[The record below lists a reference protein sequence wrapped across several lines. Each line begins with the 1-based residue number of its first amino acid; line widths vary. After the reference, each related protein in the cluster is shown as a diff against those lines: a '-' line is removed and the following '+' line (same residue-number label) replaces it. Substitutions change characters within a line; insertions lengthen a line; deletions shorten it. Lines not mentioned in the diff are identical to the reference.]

1 MLKSLYVRDF
11 ALIDE
16 LSVSFASGLTIITG
30 ETGAGKSILMGALN
44 MVLGERA
51 SAELVR
57 AGARKAVIEAVFGGE
72 HYEMIG
78 EMIDEE
84 EIERTPE
91 LILRR
96 DISATGQSRC
106 FINDTP
112 CTVSL
117 LKRASQ
123 QLVDL
128 HGQHDHQLLLH
139 AETHAGM
146 LDGFG
151 LLHTETAQY
160 RTTLDEYR
168 SLRRELQTLNERAD
182 ALREKRDFID
192 YQFKE
197 LDAAALVEGEMA
209 SIDEEIN
216 LLENAETLFS
226 LGTELGQNLYESDS
240 SAYTALSS
248 AVHLLEKLA
257 GIDKSFEPWLDELRG
272 ATATVEELNRFA
284 GSYAGGIDF
293 NPDRLEELR
302 ERQMLLQRLA
312 KKHGKS
318 IDELINLRDSLA
330 EELSL
335 EENLAG
341 ELAAIEAEIGKART
355 ALSASASTLSEHR
368 REAAGRLEEEIMQ
381 GLSTLGIPHSTFEV
395 RFTREAAP
403 DGDIEIDGTRY
414 RAFDN
419 GCDHIE
425 FMISTNLGE
434 SPKPLAKVASG
445 GEISRVMLAMKS
457 ALARSAELPIL
468 VFDEIDTGI
477 SGKVAQSVGF
487 SLKRLSRMH
496 QIMAITHLP
505 QIAAMGDLHLAVQKR
520 IEADRTLTGVAPL
533 TEDEHVREVARLFS
547 GADITETSLQLAE
560 ELIETGKTA

>member
-16 LSVSFASGLTIITG
+16 LSVSFSPGLTIITG

-72 HYEMIG
+72 HYESIG
-78 EMIDEE
+78 EMLDEK

-117 LKRASQ
+117 LKRAGQ

-139 AETHAGM
+139 TETHAGM

-151 LLHTETAQY
+151 LLHAETAQY
-160 RTTLDEYR
+160 RATLDEYR
-168 SLRRELQTLNERAD
+168 TLRRELQSLNERAN

-197 LDAAALVEGEMA
+197 LDAAVLVEGEMA

-216 LLENAETLFS
+216 LIENAETLFS

-257 GIDKSFEPWLDELRG
+257 GIDKSFEPWLEELRG
-272 ATATVEELNRFA
+272 ATATVEELNRFV
-284 GSYAGGIDF
+284 GSYTGSIDF
-293 NPDRLEELR
+293 NSDRLEELR
-302 ERQMLLQRLA
+302 QRQMLLQRLA

-318 IDELINLRDSLA
+318 IDELIALRDRFA

-355 ALSASASTLSEHR
+355 ALSASAETLSEHR
-368 REAAGRLEEEIMQ
+368 REAAGRLEEEIMA

-395 RFTREAAP
+395 RFAREAAP
-403 DGDIEIDGTRY
+403 DGDIEINGTRY

-419 GCDHIE
+419 GCDRIE

-520 IEADRTLTGVAPL
+520 IEADRTLTGVALL
-533 TEDEHVREVARLFS
+533 TDDEHVREVARLFS
-547 GADITETSLQLAE
+547 GADITETSIQLAE
-560 ELIETGKTA
+560 ELIEAGRSA

>member
-16 LSVSFASGLTIITG
+16 LSVSFAPGLTIITG

-51 SAELVR
+51 SAEVVR
-57 AGARKAVIEAVFGGE
+57 GGASKAVIEAVFGGE
-72 HYEMIG
+72 HYDSIG
-78 EMIDEE
+78 EMLDEE
-84 EIERTPE
+84 QIERTPE

-117 LKRASQ
+117 LKRAGQ

-139 AETHAGM
+139 AETHSGM

-151 LLHTETAQY
+151 LLHAETAQY
-160 RTTLDEYR
+160 RATLDEYR
-168 SLRRELQTLNERAD
+168 TLRRELQSLNERAN

-192 YQFKE
+192 YQHRE
-197 LDAAALVEGEMA
+197 LDAAALVEGEEQ

-226 LGTELGQNLYESDS
+226 LGTELGENLYESES
-240 SAYTALSS
+240 SAYTALAS
-248 AVHLLEKLA
+248 AVHLLEKLSA
-257 GIDKSFEPWLDELRG
+257 IDKSFTSWLEELRG

-284 GSYAGGIDF
+284 GSYAGGIEF
-293 NPDRLEELR
+293 NSDQLEALR

-318 IDELINLRDSLA
+318 IDELIALRDRFA

-335 EENLAG
+335 EENLAS
-341 ELAAIEAEIGKART
+341 ELMAIEADIRNART
-355 ALSASASTLSEHR
+355 ALSASANSLSEHR
-368 REAAGRLEEEIMQ
+368 REAAGRLEQEIIA
-381 GLSTLGIPHSTFEV
+381 GLSTLGIPRSAFEV

-403 DGDIEIDGTRY
+403 DGDIEIDGVRY
-414 RAFDN
+414 KALDN
-419 GCDHIE
+419 GCDRIE

-505 QIAAMGDLHLAVQKR
+505 QIAAMGDLHLAVVKR
-520 IEADRTLTGVAPL
+520 IEADRTLTGVTPL
-533 TEDEHVREVARLFS
+533 DDARRVEEVARLFS
-547 GADITETSLQLAE
+547 GETISESSRKLAE
-560 ELIETGKTA
+560 ELIEAGRSA

>member
-16 LSVSFASGLTIITG
+16 LSVSFAPGLTIITG

-51 SAELVR
+51 SAEVVR
-57 AGARKAVIEAVFGGE
+57 GGASKAVIEAVFGGE
-72 HYEMIG
+72 HYESIG
-78 EMIDEE
+78 AMLDEE
-84 EIERTPE
+84 EIERTE
-91 LILRR
+91 EIILRR
-96 DISATGQSRC
+96 DISASGQSRC

-112 CTVSL
+112 CTVAL
-117 LKRASQ
+117 LKRVGQ

-151 LLHTETAQY
+151 LLHAETAQY
-160 RTTLDEYR
+160 RNTLEEYR
-168 SLRRELQTLNERAD
+168 KLRRELHSLTERAD
-182 ALREKRDFID
+182 DLREKRDFID
-192 YQFKE
+192 YQYRE
-197 LDAAALVEGEMA
+197 LDAAALVAGEERA
-209 SIDEEIN
+209 IDEEIN
-216 LLENAETLFS
+216 LLENAETLYS
-226 LGTELGQNLYESDS
+226 LGTELGENLYESES
-240 SAYTALSS
+240 SAYSTLASS
-248 AVHLLEKLA
+248 VHLLEKLA
-257 GIDKSFEPWLDELRG
+257 AIDPRFEPYLEELRG
-272 ATATVEELNRFA
+272 ATSTVEELNRFV
-284 GSYAGGIDF
+284 GRYTGGIEF
-293 NPDRLEELR
+293 NRDRLEELR
-302 ERQMLLQRLA
+302 ERQLLLQRLG

-318 IDELINLRDSLA
+318 IDELIALRDQLS

-335 EENLAG
+335 EENVAG
-341 ELAAIEAEIGKART
+341 ELAAIEADIQKART
-355 ALSASASTLSEHR
+355 ALSASAGTLSEHR
-368 REAAGRLEEEIMQ
+368 REAAKRLEQEIMA
-381 GLSTLGIPHSTFEV
+381 GLATLGIPRSAFEV

-414 RAFDN
+414 KAFDN
-419 GCDHIE
+419 GCDRVE

-505 QIAAMGDLHLAVQKR
+505 QIAAMGDLHLAVMKR
-520 IEADRTLTGVAPL
+520 IEGERTFTGVTPL
-533 TEDEHVREVARLFS
+533 DDARRVEEVARLFS
-547 GADITETSLQLAE
+547 GETISESSRKLAE
-560 ELIETGKTA
+560 ELIEAGRSA

>member
-16 LSVSFASGLTIITG
+16 LSVSFAPGLTIITG

-51 SAELVR
+51 SAEVVR

-72 HYEMIG
+72 HYENIG
-78 EMIDEE
+78 EMLDEE
-84 EIERTPE
+84 QIERTPE

-117 LKRASQ
+117 LKRAGK

-139 AETHAGM
+139 TETHAGM

-151 LLHTETAQY
+151 LLHAETAQY
-160 RTTLDEYR
+160 RNTLEEYR
-168 SLRRELQTLNERAD
+168 KLRHELQSLNERAD
-182 ALREKRDFID
+182 MLRKKRDFID
-192 YQFKE
+192 YQYRE
-197 LDAAALVEGEMA
+197 LDAAALVEGEER

-216 LLENAETLFS
+216 LLENAETLFN
-226 LGTELGQNLYESDS
+226 LGTALGEHLYASES
-240 SAYTALSS
+240 SAYTTLSS
-248 AVHLLEKLA
+248 AVHLLEKLSA
-257 GIDKSFEPWLDELRG
+257 IDKSFEPWLEELRG
-272 ATATVEELNRFA
+272 ATATVEELNRFV
-284 GSYAGGIDF
+284 GSYIDGIDF
-293 NPDRLEELR
+293 NGDRLEALR
-302 ERQMLLQRLA
+302 ERQILLQRLA

-318 IDELINLRDSLA
+318 IDELIALRDRLA

-341 ELAAIEAEIGKART
+341 ELTTIEAEIQKARK
-355 ALSASASTLSEHR
+355 ALSASAETLSAHR
-368 REAAGRLEEEIMQ
+368 REAAERLEQEIMT
-381 GLSTLGIPHSTFEV
+381 GLATLGIPHSTFEV
-395 RFTREAAP
+395 RFTREALP

-419 GCDHIE
+419 GCDRIE

-496 QIMAITHLP
+496 QIIAITHLP
-505 QIAAMGDLHLAVQKR
+505 QIAAMSDLHLAVVKR
-520 IEADRTLTGVAPL
+520 IQADRTLTGVTPL
-533 TEDEHVREVARLFS
+533 DKDEHVREVARLFS
-547 GADITETSLQLAE
+547 GTEITETSLQLAE
-560 ELIETGKTA
+560 ELIEAGRSA

>member
-16 LSVSFASGLTIITG
+16 LSVSFAPGLTIITG

-51 SAELVR
+51 SAEMVR
-57 AGARKAVIEAVFGGE
+57 GGASKAVIEAVFGGE
-72 HYEMIG
+72 HYESIG
-78 EMIDEE
+78 EMLDEE
-84 EIERTPE
+84 QIERTPE

-117 LKRASQ
+117 LKRVGQ

-160 RTTLDEYR
+160 RATLDEYR
-168 SLRRELQTLNERAD
+168 TLRRELQNLNERAA

-192 YQFKE
+192 YQHRE
-197 LDAAALVEGEMA
+197 LDAAALVEGEEQ

-226 LGTELGQNLYESDS
+226 LGTELGENLYESES
-240 SAYTALSS
+240 SAYTALAS
-248 AVHLLEKLA
+248 AVHLLEKLSA
-257 GIDKSFEPWLDELRG
+257 IDKSFTSWLEELRG
-272 ATATVEELNRFA
+272 ATATVEELNRHV
-284 GSYAGGIDF
+284 GRYTGGIEF
-293 NPDRLEELR
+293 NRDRLEELR
-302 ERQMLLQRLA
+302 ERQLLLQRLA

-318 IDELINLRDSLA
+318 IDELIALRDRLA

-335 EENLAG
+335 EENVAG
-341 ELAAIEAEIGKART
+341 ELAAIEADIRKART
-355 ALSASASTLSEHR
+355 ALSASANSLSEHR
-368 REAAGRLEEEIMQ
+368 REAAGRLEREIMA
-381 GLSTLGIPHSTFEV
+381 GLSTLGIPHSAFEV

-414 RAFDN
+414 KAFDN
-419 GCDHIE
+419 GCDRVE

-496 QIMAITHLP
+496 QIIAITHLP

-520 IEADRTLTGVAPL
+520 IEADRTLTGVTPL
-533 TEDEHVREVARLFS
+533 DETRRTEEVARLFS
-547 GADITETSLQLAE
+547 GADITAASRQLAK
-560 ELIETGKTA
+560 ELIEAGRSA

>member
-16 LSVSFASGLTIITG
+16 LTVSFAQGLTIITG

-51 SAELVR
+51 SSELVR
-57 AGARKAVIEAVFGGE
+57 SGSSKAVIEATFSNE
-72 HYEMIG
+72 HYGSIG
-78 EMIDEE
+78 GMLEE
-84 EIERTPE
+84 EGVERTPE
-91 LILRR
+91 IILRR
-96 DISATGQSRC
+96 DISASGQSRC

-112 CTVSL
+112 CTVAL
-117 LKRASQ
+117 LKKVGQ

-151 LLHTETAQY
+151 LLHDETAQY
-160 RTTLDEYR
+160 RNTLEEYR
-168 SLRRELQTLNERAD
+168 KLRRELQTLTERANL
-182 ALREKRDFID
+182 LREKRDFVD
-192 YQFKE
+192 YQYKE
-197 LDAAALVEGEMA
+197 LDAAALVEGEEI
-209 SIDEEIN
+209 SIDKEIN
-216 LLENAETLFS
+216 LLENAETLYS
-226 LGTELGQNLYESDS
+226 LGTELGQNLYESES
-240 SAYTALSS
+240 SAYSTLASS
-248 AVHLLEKLA
+248 AHLLEKLA
-257 GIDKSFEPWLDELRG
+257 SIDQRFEPYLEELRG
-272 ATATVEELNRFA
+272 ATATVEELNRFV
-284 GSYAGGIDF
+284 GRYTGGIEF
-293 NPDRLEELR
+293 NRDRLEELR
-302 ERQMLLQRLA
+302 ERQLLLQRLA

-318 IDELINLRDSLA
+318 IEELITLRDQLS

-335 EENLAG
+335 EENLGA
-341 ELAAIEAEIGKART
+341 ELATIEAEIQKART

-368 REAAGRLEEEIMQ
+368 REAAGRLEQEIMQ
-381 GLSTLGIPHSTFEV
+381 GLSTLGIPHSRFEV
-395 RFTREAAP
+395 RFTREASP
-403 DGDIEIDGTRY
+403 DGDIEIDGVRCK
-414 RAFDN
+414 AFDN
-419 GCDHIE
+419 GCDRIE

-520 IEADRTLTGVAPL
+520 IEADRTLTGVTPL
-533 TEDEHVREVARLFS
+533 NEEDHTREVARLFS
-547 GADITETSLQLAE
+547 GADITAASLQLAT
-560 ELIETGKTA
+560 ELIETGRSA

>member
-16 LSVSFASGLTIITG
+16 LSVNFAPGLTIITG

-51 SAELVR
+51 SAEVVR
-57 AGARKAVIEAVFGGE
+57 GGASKAVIEASFGGE
-72 HYEMIG
+72 HYESIG
-78 EMIDEE
+78 EMLDEE
-84 EIERTPE
+84 QIERTPE

-117 LKRASQ
+117 LKRAGQ

-151 LLHTETAQY
+151 LLHAETAQY
-160 RTTLDEYR
+160 RNTLDEYR
-168 SLRRELQTLNERAD
+168 KLRRELQSLTERAA

-192 YQFKE
+192 YQHRE

-226 LGTELGQNLYESDS
+226 LGTELGQNLYESES
-240 SAYTALSS
+240 SAYTALSA
-248 AVHLLEKLA
+248 AVHLLEKLSA
-257 GIDKSFEPWLDELRG
+257 IDKSFEPWLEELRG

-284 GSYAGGIDF
+284 GSYADGIDF
-293 NPDRLEELR
+293 NPDRLEALR

-318 IDELINLRDSLA
+318 IDELIALRDRLA

-335 EENLAG
+335 EENVAG
-341 ELAAIEAEIGKART
+341 ELAAIEADIRNARA
-355 ALSASASTLSEHR
+355 ALSASASSLSEHR
-368 REAAGRLEEEIMQ
+368 REASGRLEEEIMQ
-381 GLSTLGIPHSTFEV
+381 GLSTLGIPHSRFEV

-419 GCDHIE
+419 GCDRVE

-505 QIAAMGDLHLAVQKR
+505 QIAAMGDLHLAVKKR
-520 IEADRTLTGVAPL
+520 IEADRTLTGVTPL
-533 TEDEHVREVARLFS
+533 TENDRTREVARLFS
-547 GADITETSLQLAE
+547 GADITETSIQLAE
-560 ELIETGKTA
+560 ELIEAGRSA

>member
-16 LSVSFASGLTIITG
+16 LSVSFAPGLTIITG

-51 SAELVR
+51 SAEMVR
-57 AGARKAVIEAVFGGE
+57 GGASKAVIEAVFGGE
-72 HYEMIG
+72 HYESIG
-78 EMIDEE
+78 EMLDEE
-84 EIERTPE
+84 QIERTPE

-117 LKRASQ
+117 LKRVGQ

-160 RTTLDEYR
+160 RATLDEYR
-168 SLRRELQTLNERAD
+168 TLRRELQNLNERAA

-192 YQFKE
+192 YQHRE
-197 LDAAALVEGEMA
+197 LDAAALVEGEEQ

-226 LGTELGQNLYESDS
+226 LGTELGENLYESES
-240 SAYTALSS
+240 SAYTALAS
-248 AVHLLEKLA
+248 AVHLLEKLSA
-257 GIDKSFEPWLDELRG
+257 IDKSFTSWLEELRG
-272 ATATVEELNRFA
+272 ATATVEELNRHV
-284 GSYAGGIDF
+284 GRYTGGIEF
-293 NPDRLEELR
+293 NRDRLEELR
-302 ERQMLLQRLA
+302 ERQLLLQRLA

-318 IDELINLRDSLA
+318 IDELIALRDRLA

-335 EENLAG
+335 EENVAG
-341 ELAAIEAEIGKART
+341 ELAAIEADIRKAQT
-355 ALSASASTLSEHR
+355 ALSASASSLSEHR
-368 REAAGRLEEEIMQ
+368 REAARRLEEEIMQ
-381 GLSTLGIPHSTFEV
+381 GLSTLGIPHSRFEV
-395 RFTREAAP
+395 RFSREAAP
-403 DGDIEIDGTRY
+403 EGDIEIDGVRY
-414 RAFDN
+414 KAFDN
-419 GCDHIE
+419 GCDRIE

-505 QIAAMGDLHLAVQKR
+505 QIAAMGDLHLAVVKR
-520 IEADRTLTGVAPL
+520 IEADRTLTGVTPL
-533 TEDEHVREVARLFS
+533 DETRRIEEVARLFS
-547 GADITETSLQLAE
+547 GADITAASLQLAT
-560 ELIETGKTA
+560 ELIEAGKTA

>member
-1 MLKSLYVRDF
+1 MLRSLYVRDF

-16 LSVSFASGLTIITG
+16 LSVNFEPGLTIITG

-51 SAELVR
+51 SSEMVR
-57 AGARKAVIEAVFGGE
+57 GGATKAIIEAVFSEE
-72 HYEMIG
+72 HYESIG
-78 EMIDEE
+78 AMLDEE
-84 EIERTPE
+84 SIERTPE
-91 LILRR
+91 IILRR

-112 CTVSL
+112 CTVAL
-117 LKRASQ
+117 LKRAGQ

-139 AETHAGM
+139 AETHAGL

-151 LLHTETAQY
+151 LLHAETAQY
-160 RTTLDEYR
+160 RNTLEEYR
-168 SLRRELQTLNERAD
+168 KLRRELLSLTERAES
-182 ALREKRDFID
+182 LREKRDFID
-192 YQFKE
+192 YQYQE
-197 LDAAALVEGEMA
+197 LEAAALLEGEED
-209 SIDEEIN
+209 SIDAEIN
-216 LLENAETLFS
+216 LLENAETLYS
-226 LGTELGQNLYESDS
+226 LGTELGQNLYESES

-248 AVHLLEKLA
+248 AVHLLEKLTA
-257 GIDKSFEPWLDELRG
+257 IDQRFAPYLEELRG
-272 ATATVEELNRFA
+272 ATATVDELNRFV
-284 GSYAGGIDF
+284 GRYTDGIDF
-293 NPDRLEELR
+293 NRDRLEELR
-302 ERQMLLQRLA
+302 ERQLLLQRLA

-318 IDELINLRDSLA
+318 INELISLRDRLS

-335 EENLAG
+335 EENLTG
-341 ELAAIEAEIGKART
+341 ELAAIENEIRKART
-355 ALSASASTLSEHR
+355 ALSASAGTLSEHR
-368 REAAGRLEEEIMQ
+368 REAAARLEKEIIA
-381 GLSTLGIPHSTFEV
+381 GLSTLGIPHSTFVV
-395 RFTREAAP
+395 RFTRETSP
-403 DGDIEIDGTRY
+403 DGDIEIDGTRFK
-414 RAFDN
+414 AFDN
-419 GCDHIE
+419 GCDRIE

-505 QIAAMGDLHLAVQKR
+505 QIAAMGDLHLAVMKR
-520 IEADRTLTGVAPL
+520 IEGERTLTGVTRL
-533 TEDEHVREVARLFS
+533 NEEEHIREVARLFS
-547 GADITETSLQLAE
+547 GTTISDTSLQLAQ
-560 ELIETGKTA
+560 ELIETGKSA

>member
-16 LSVSFASGLTIITG
+16 LSVSFAPGLTIITG

-51 SAELVR
+51 SAEVVR
-57 AGARKAVIEAVFGGE
+57 AGARKAVIEAIFSGE
-72 HYEMIG
+72 HYENIG
-78 EMIDEE
+78 EMLDEE
-84 EIERTPE
+84 QIERTPE

-117 LKRASQ
+117 LKRAGQ

-151 LLHTETAQY
+151 LLHAETAQY
-160 RTTLDEYR
+160 RNTLEEYR
-168 SLRRELQTLNERAD
+168 KLRRELQSLTERAV

-192 YQFKE
+192 YQYRE
-197 LDAAALVEGEMA
+197 LDAAALVAGEER

-216 LLENAETLFS
+216 LLENAETLYS
-226 LGTELGQNLYESDS
+226 LGTELGEHLYESES

-248 AVHLLEKLA
+248 AVHLLEKLSA
-257 GIDKSFEPWLDELRG
+257 IDKSFEPWLEELRG

-284 GSYAGGIDF
+284 GSYTGGIEF
-293 NPDRLEELR
+293 NSDRLEELR

-318 IDELINLRDSLA
+318 IDELIALHDQLA

-341 ELAAIEAEIGKART
+341 ELAAIEADIRSART
-355 ALSASASTLSEHR
+355 ALSASASSLSEHR
-368 REAAGRLEEEIMQ
+368 REAAGRLEEEIIA
-381 GLSTLGIPHSTFEV
+381 GLSTLGIPHSAFEV

-414 RAFDN
+414 KAFDN
-419 GCDHIE
+419 GCDRVE

-505 QIAAMGDLHLAVQKR
+505 QIAAMGDLHLAVVKR
-520 IEADRTLTGVAPL
+520 IEADRTLTGVTPL
-533 TEDEHVREVARLFS
+533 NEDEHVREVARLFS
-547 GADITETSLQLAE
+547 GADITDTSIQLAE
-560 ELIETGKTA
+560 ELIEAGRSA

>member
-16 LSVSFASGLTIITG
+16 LSVSFAPGLTIITG

-51 SAELVR
+51 SAEMVR
-57 AGARKAVIEAVFGGE
+57 AGARKAVIEAVFGSE
-72 HYEMIG
+72 HYEGIG
-78 EMIDEE
+78 EMLDEE
-84 EIERTPE
+84 QIERTPE

-117 LKRASQ
+117 LKRAGQ

-151 LLHTETAQY
+151 LLHAETAQY
-160 RTTLDEYR
+160 RATLDEYR
-168 SLRRELQTLNERAD
+168 TLRRELQSLNERAN

-192 YQFKE
+192 YQHRE
-197 LDAAALVEGEMA
+197 LDAAALVEGEEQ

-226 LGTELGQNLYESDS
+226 LGTELGENLYESES
-240 SAYTALSS
+240 SAYTALAS
-248 AVHLLEKLA
+248 AVHLLEKLNA
-257 GIDKSFEPWLDELRG
+257 IDKSFTSWLEELRG
-272 ATATVEELNRFA
+272 ATATVEELNRHV
-284 GSYAGGIDF
+284 GRYTGGIEF
-293 NPDRLEELR
+293 NSDRLEELR
-302 ERQMLLQRLA
+302 QRQMLLQRLA

-318 IDELINLRDSLA
+318 IEELIALRDRLA

-341 ELAAIEAEIGKART
+341 ELAAIEAEIQKARA
-355 ALSASASTLSEHR
+355 ALSASANSLSEHR
-368 REAAGRLEEEIMQ
+368 REAAGRLEQEIIA
-381 GLSTLGIPHSTFEV
+381 GLSTLGIPHSAFEV
-395 RFTREAAP
+395 HFTREAAP

-414 RAFDN
+414 KAFDN
-419 GCDHIE
+419 GCDRVE

-505 QIAAMGDLHLAVQKR
+505 QIAAMGDLHLAVVKR

-533 TEDEHVREVARLFS
+533 SEDARTREVARLFS
-547 GADITETSLQLAE
+547 GADITETSIQLAE
-560 ELIETGKTA
+560 ELIEAGRSA

>member
-1 MLKSLYVRDF
+1 MLKSLYVRNF

-16 LSVSFASGLTIITG
+16 LSVSFAPGLTIITG

-51 SAELVR
+51 STELVR
-57 AGARKAVIEAVFGGE
+57 AGARKAVIEATFGSE
-72 HYEMIG
+72 HYESIG
-78 EMIDEE
+78 GMLDEGQ
-84 EIERTPE
+84 IERTPE

-96 DISATGQSRC
+96 DISVTGQSRC

-117 LKRASQ
+117 LKRAGQ

-151 LLHTETAQY
+151 LLHAETAQY
-160 RTTLDEYR
+160 RATLDEYR
-168 SLRRELQTLNERAD
+168 TLRYELQRLNKRAA

-192 YQFKE
+192 YQYKE
-197 LDAAALVEGEMA
+197 LDAAALVEGEEPL
-209 SIDEEIN
+209 IEEEIN

-226 LGTELGQNLYESDS
+226 LGAELGQNLYESER

-248 AVHLLEKLA
+248 TVHLLEKLSE
-257 GIDKSFEPWLDELRG
+257 IDKSFASWLEELRS
-272 ATATVEELNRFA
+272 ATATVEELNRFV
-284 GSYAGGIDF
+284 GSYTGSIDF
-293 NPDRLEELR
+293 NSDRLEELR

-318 IDELINLRDSLA
+318 INELIALRNRFA

-335 EENLAG
+335 EDNLTS
-341 ELAAIEAEIGKART
+341 ELAAIEAEIRTART
-355 ALSASASTLSEHR
+355 ALSASASLLSEHR
-368 REAAGRLEEEIMQ
+368 REAAGRLEEEIMA

-403 DGDIEIDGTRY
+403 DGDIEIDGVRY

-419 GCDHIE
+419 GCDRVE

-496 QIMAITHLP
+496 QIVAITHLP
-505 QIAAMGDLHLAVQKR
+505 QIAAMGDLHLAVVKR
-520 IEADRTLTGVAPL
+520 IEGKRTLTGVAPL
-533 TEDEHVREVARLFS
+533 AQDEHVREVARLFS
-547 GADITETSLQLAE
+547 GADITATSLQLAE
-560 ELIETGKTA
+560 ELIEAGRSA

>member
-16 LSVSFASGLTIITG
+16 LSVSFAPGLTIITG

-51 SAELVR
+51 SAEVVR

-72 HYEMIG
+72 HYESIG
-78 EMIDEE
+78 KMLNEE
-84 EIERTPE
+84 QIERTPE

-117 LKRASQ
+117 LKRAGQ
-123 QLVDL
+123 RLVDL

-160 RTTLDEYR
+160 RATLDEYR
-168 SLRRELQTLNERAD
+168 KLRRELQSLNERAD
-182 ALREKRDFID
+182 ALRAKRDFID
-192 YQFKE
+192 YQYKE
-197 LDAAALVEGEMA
+197 LEAAVLVEGEEQ

-226 LGTELGQNLYESDS
+226 LGTELGQNLYESES

-248 AVHLLEKLA
+248 AVHLLEKLSA
-257 GIDKSFEPWLDELRG
+257 IDKSFAPWLEELRS

-284 GSYAGGIDF
+284 GSYTDSIDF
-293 NPDRLEELR
+293 NSDRLEELR

-318 IDELINLRDSLA
+318 IDELIALRNRFA

-335 EENLAG
+335 EENLTG
-341 ELAAIEAEIGKART
+341 ELAAIEAEIRKART
-355 ALSASASTLSEHR
+355 ALSASANSLSKHR
-368 REAAGRLEEEIMQ
+368 REAAGRLEEEIMA

-395 RFTREAAP
+395 RFTREASP
-403 DGDIEIDGTRY
+403 DGDIEIDGVRY

-419 GCDHIE
+419 GCDRVE

-496 QIMAITHLP
+496 QIVAITHLP

-520 IEADRTLTGVAPL
+520 IEEERTLTGVAPL
-533 TEDEHVREVARLFS
+533 AQDEHVREVARLFS
-547 GADITETSLQLAE
+547 GADITETSIQLAE
-560 ELIETGKTA
+560 ELIEAGKSA

>member
-16 LSVSFASGLTIITG
+16 LSVSFAPGLTIITG

-51 SAELVR
+51 SAEVVR

-72 HYEMIG
+72 HYEGIG
-78 EMIDEE
+78 EMLDEE
-84 EIERTPE
+84 QIERTPE

-117 LKRASQ
+117 LKRAGQ

-151 LLHTETAQY
+151 LLHAETAQY
-160 RTTLDEYR
+160 RNTLDEYR
-168 SLRRELQTLNERAD
+168 KLRRELQSLNERAE
-182 ALREKRDFID
+182 ALRQKRDFID
-192 YQFKE
+192 YQHRE
-197 LDAAALVEGEMA
+197 LDAAGLVEGEER

-216 LLENAETLFS
+216 LLENAETLVS
-226 LGTELGQNLYESDS
+226 LGTELGQNLYESES
-240 SAYTALSS
+240 SAYTALSA
-248 AVHLLEKLA
+248 AVHLLEKLNA
-257 GIDKSFEPWLDELRG
+257 IDKSFEPWLEELRG

-284 GSYAGGIDF
+284 GSYADGIDF
-293 NPDRLEELR
+293 NGDRLEALR

-318 IDELINLRDSLA
+318 IDELIALRDRLA

-341 ELAAIEAEIGKART
+341 ELAAIEADIRNART
-355 ALSASASTLSEHR
+355 ALSASANSLSEHR
-368 REAAGRLEEEIMQ
+368 REAAGRLEQEIMQ
-381 GLSTLGIPHSTFEV
+381 GLSTLGIPHSAFEV

-414 RAFDN
+414 KAFDN
-419 GCDHIE
+419 GCDRVE

-496 QIMAITHLP
+496 QIIAITHLP
-505 QIAAMGDLHLAVQKR
+505 QIAAMGDLHLAVVKR
-520 IEADRTLTGVAPL
+520 IEADRTLTGVTPL
-533 TEDEHVREVARLFS
+533 DETRRIEEVARLFS
-547 GADITETSLQLAE
+547 GADITAASLQLAT
-560 ELIETGKTA
+560 ELIEAGKTA